1 MGLSP
6 RHGTNRESNKAYTGG
21 INMGTFAFKMPD
33 IGEGVVEGE
42 VVEWMVAVGDVVKE
56 DDPILSVMTDKA
68 TVEIPSPV
76 DGKVTKVIGEAGDI
90 LPVGVVCIEFEVD
103 GAGNASAS
111 EEAPTKKEAEPAK
124 EEPKATPAPTPA
136 PKAAAETP
144 PAPTPAPAMAPV
156 PRAPGTKALASPAV
170 RQRAREANISLD
182 HVSGSGPA
190 GRISHA
196 DLDTHIAGGAS
207 GASRSAPVGGRARVQ
222 LNGTEAMKVIGLRRK
237 IADSMIASYS
247 TIPHFSYFEE
257 VDVTALEELRQ
268 HLNATRPEG
277 APKLTYL
284 PFIMQA
290 LVRALAERPECNALY
305 DDEANIVTRHEAI
318 NLGIAT
324 QTDRGLFVPVVKH
337 VEAMDIW
344 QSATEMGRV
353 TSATRDGKAGVEDLS
368 GSTFTI
374 TSLGR
379 LGGLGATPIINKPEV
394 GILGVHNAKDRAV
407 VRNGAVVIRRMM
419 NLSSSWD
426 HRVVDG
432 HDGATL
438 VQLVKTYL
446 ENPATIFM

>member
-1 MGLSP
+1 M
-6 RHGTNRESNKAYTGG
+6 
-21 INMGTFAFKMPD
+21 NMGTFAFKMPD

-42 VVEWMVAVGDVVKE
+42 VVEWMVAVGDTVKE

-76 DGKVTKVIGEAGDI
+76 DGTVTKVVGEAGDI

-111 EEAPTKKEAEPAK
+111 DDAPAAKEAPAPAAK
-124 EEPKATPAPTPA
+124 ESKPEPTPEVAPAPAPA
-136 PKAAAETP
+136 PKAAA
-144 PAPTPAPAMAPV
+144 TPAPAATPV
-156 PRAPGTKALASPAV
+156 ARAPGTKALASPAV

-182 HVSGSGPA
+182 HVAGSGPA

-196 DLDTHIAGGAS
+196 DLDAHIAGGAS
-207 GASRSAPVGGRARVQ
+207 GASRAAPMGGRARTE

-247 TIPHFSYFEE
+247 SIPHFSYFEE

-290 LVRALAERPECNALY
+290 LVKALAQRPECNALY
-305 DDEANIVTRHEAI
+305 DDEANVVTRHEAI

-353 TSATRDGKAGVEDLS
+353 TGATRDGKAGVEDLT

-407 VRNGAVVIRRMM
+407 VRDGAVVIRRMM

>member
-1 MGLSP
+1 M
-6 RHGTNRESNKAYTGG
+6 
-21 INMGTFAFKMPD
+21 NMGTFAFKMPD

-42 VVEWMVAVGDVVKE
+42 VVEWMVAVGDSVKE

-90 LPVGVVCIEFEVD
+90 LPVGVVCLEFEVEGD
-103 GAGNASAS
+103 GNASSTDAAP
-111 EEAPTKKEAEPAK
+111 EPEAAPAP
-124 EEPKATPAPTPA
+124 EPKAEPKPAPTPE
-136 PKAAAETP
+136 PAA
-144 PAPTPAPAMAPV
+144 APTPAPAPSPAAAV
-156 PRAPGTKALASPAV
+156 ARAPGTKALASPAV
-170 RQRAREANISLD
+170 RQRARQANIDLNF
-182 HVSGSGPA
+182 VAGSGPA

-196 DLDTHIAGGAS
+196 DLDAHIAGGAS
-207 GASRSAPVGGRARVQ
+207 GASSTRPMGASARVEK
-222 LNGTEAMKVIGLRRK
+222 NGTEDIKVIGLRRK
-237 IADSMIASYS
+237 IAEGMISSYT

-290 LVRALAERPECNALY
+290 LVKALEERPECNALY
-305 DDEANIVTRHEAI
+305 DDDSNVVTRHEAI

-344 QSATEMGRV
+344 QSATEMTRV
-353 TSATRDGKAGVEDLS
+353 TSATRDGKATADDLS

-407 VRNGAVVIRRMM
+407 VKDGNIVIRRIM

-432 HDGATL
+432 HDGASL
-438 VQLVKTYL
+438 VQLVKSYL
-446 ENPATIFM
+446 EHPATIFM

>member
-1 MGLSP
+1 MGKF
-6 RHGTNRESNKAYTGG
+6 E
-21 INMGTFAFKMPD
+21 FKLPD

-42 VVEWMVAVGDVVKE
+42 IVEWMVSVGDSVKE

-68 TVEIPSPV
+68 TVEIPAPC
-76 DGKVTKVIGEAGDI
+76 DGTVTSMVGDAGDI
-90 LPVGVVCIEFEVD
+90 IPVGGVCIVFEVEGD
-103 GAGNASAS
+103 GNASEAAETS
-111 EEAPTKKEAEPAK
+111 EPVAEEAKPAEEVAPV
-124 EEPKATPAPTPA
+124 EE
-136 PKAAAETP
+136 KAAAP
-144 PAPTPAPAMAPV
+144 PAPELPPVAPAAAAAPV
-156 PRAPGTKALASPAV
+156 ARAAGTKALASPAV
-170 RQRAREANISLD
+170 RQRARAANIDLQL
-182 HVSGSGPA
+182 VAGSGPA

-196 DLDTHIAGGAS
+196 DLDRHIAGGAAA
-207 GASRSAPVGGRARVQ
+207 ASPSMPMGGVAKVAR
-222 LNGTEAMKVIGLRRK
+222 NGTEDIKVIGLRRK
-237 IADSMIASYS
+237 IADGMMSSYS

-257 VDVTALEELRQ
+257 VDVTELEALRQ

-290 LVRALAERPECNALY
+290 LVKALSQRPECNALY
-305 DDEANIVTRHEAI
+305 DDDAGVVTRHEAI

-324 QTDRGLFVPVVKH
+324 QTDRGLYVPVVKH

-344 QSATEMGRV
+344 QSAAEMMRV
-353 TSATRDGKAGVEDLS
+353 TQATRDGKAGVEDLS

-407 VRNGAVVIRRMM
+407 VQNGHVVVRRIM

-432 HDGATL
+432 HDGASL
-438 VQLVKTYL
+438 VQLVKSYL
-446 ENPATIFM
+446 EHPATIFM

>member
-1 MGLSP
+1 
-6 RHGTNRESNKAYTGG
+6 
-21 INMGTFAFKMPD
+21 MGTFAFKMPD

-42 VVEWMVAVGDVVKE
+42 VVEWMVAIGDVVKE

-103 GAGNASAS
+103 GDGNASS
-111 EEAPTKKEAEPAK
+111 SDSSTPEATPEPAAKAEPAPVAK
-124 EEPKATPAPTPA
+124 AEP
-136 PKAAAETP
+136 E
-144 PAPTPAPAMAPV
+144 PAPAPVAKAEPAPAATV
-156 PRAPGTKALASPAV
+156 ARAPGTKALASPAV
-170 RQRAREANISLD
+170 RQRARQANVDLSF
-182 HVSGSGPA
+182 VAGSGPA

-196 DLDTHIAGGAS
+196 DLDAHIAGGAN
-207 GASRSAPVGGRARVQ
+207 GASRARPMGASMRTQ
-222 LNGTEAMKVIGLRRK
+222 KNGTEDIKVIGLRRK
-237 IADSMIASYS
+237 IAEGMISSYT

-290 LVRALAERPECNALY
+290 LVKALDERPECNALY
-305 DDEANIVTRHEAI
+305 DDDANVVTRHEAI
-318 NLGIAT
+318 HLGIAT

-344 QSATEMGRV
+344 QAATEMTRV
-353 TSATRDGKAGVEDLS
+353 TSATRDGKATAEDLS

-407 VRNGAVVIRRMM
+407 VKDGNIVIRRIM

-432 HDGATL
+432 HDGASL
-438 VQLVKTYL
+438 VQLVKSYL
-446 ENPATIFM
+446 EHPATIFM

>member
-1 MGLSP
+1 MGKY
-6 RHGTNRESNKAYTGG
+6 E
-21 INMGTFAFKMPD
+21 FKLPD

-42 VVEWMVAVGDVVKE
+42 VVEWMVAVGDTVKE

-68 TVEIPSPV
+68 TVEIPAPC
-76 DGKVTKVIGEAGDI
+76 DGVVASIVGEAGDI
-90 LPVGVVCIEFEVD
+90 LPVGGVCIVFDVEGE
-103 GAGNASAS
+103 GNAS
-111 EEAPTKKEAEPAK
+111 EAAEPVA
-124 EEPKATPAPTPA
+124 E
-136 PKAAAETP
+136 ETP
-144 PAPTPAPAMAPV
+144 VVEETPEPVVEATTPEPAPAPVPAAPAAAAPV
-156 PRAPGTKALASPAV
+156 ARAAGTKALASPAV
-170 RQRAREANISLD
+170 RQRARAANIDLQL
-182 HVSGSGPA
+182 VAGSGPA

-196 DLDTHIAGGAS
+196 DLDRHIAGGA
-207 GASRSAPVGGRARVQ
+207 AAATPAMPMGGVAKVAR
-222 LNGTEAMKVIGLRRK
+222 NGTEDIKVIGLRRK
-237 IADSMIASYS
+237 IADGMMSSYS

-257 VDVTALEELRQ
+257 VDVTELEALRQ

-290 LVRALAERPECNALY
+290 LVKALAQRPECNAVY
-305 DDEANIVTRHEAI
+305 DDEAGVVTRHEAI

-324 QTDRGLFVPVVKH
+324 QTDRGLYVPVVKH

-344 QSATEMGRV
+344 QSAAEMGRV
-353 TSATRDGKAGVEDLS
+353 TQATRDGKAGVDDLT

-407 VRNGAVVIRRMM
+407 VHNGHVVVRRIM

-432 HDGATL
+432 HDGASL
-438 VQLVKTYL
+438 VQLVKSYL
-446 ENPATIFM
+446 EHLSLIHI

>member
-1 MGLSP
+1 M
-6 RHGTNRESNKAYTGG
+6 
-21 INMGTFAFKMPD
+21 NMGTFAFKMPD

-42 VVEWMVAVGDVVKE
+42 VVEWMVAVGDTVKE

-76 DGKVTKVIGEAGDI
+76 DGTVTKVVGEAGDI

-111 EEAPTKKEAEPAK
+111 DDAPAAKEAPAPAAK
-124 EEPKATPAPTPA
+124 ESKPEPTPEVAPAPTPA
-136 PKAAAETP
+136 PKAAA
-144 PAPTPAPAMAPV
+144 TPAPSAAPV
-156 PRAPGTKALASPAV
+156 ARAPGTKALASPAV

-182 HVSGSGPA
+182 HVAGSGPA

-196 DLDTHIAGGAS
+196 DLDAHIAGGAS
-207 GASRSAPVGGRARVQ
+207 GASRAAPMGGRSRTE

-247 TIPHFSYFEE
+247 SIPHFSYFEE

-290 LVRALAERPECNALY
+290 LVKALAQRPECNALY
-305 DDEANIVTRHEAI
+305 DDEANVVTRHEAI

-353 TSATRDGKAGVEDLS
+353 TGATRDGKAGVEDLT

-407 VRNGAVVIRRMM
+407 VRDGAVVIRRMM

>member
-1 MGLSP
+1 
-6 RHGTNRESNKAYTGG
+6 
-21 INMGTFAFKMPD
+21 MGTYAFKLPD

-42 VVEWMVAVGDVVKE
+42 VVEWMVSVGDTVKE

-76 DGKVTKVIGEAGDI
+76 DGKVTKIIGEPGDI
-90 LPVGVVCIEFEVD
+90 IPVGEVCIEFEVD
-103 GAGNASAS
+103 GAGNASTTT
-111 EEAPTKKEAEPAK
+111 EEAETKPEPIAEPEPAK
-124 EEPKATPAPTPA
+124 EEPKPEPVVKQTPEPVASS
-136 PKAAAETP
+136 
-144 PAPTPAPAMAPV
+144 APV
-156 PRAPGTKALASPAV
+156 ARAAGTKALASPAV
-170 RQRAREANISLD
+170 RQRAREANIDLQI
-182 HVSGSGPA
+182 VAGSGPG

-196 DLDTHIAGGAS
+196 DLDRHIAGGAA
-207 GASRSAPVGGRARVQ
+207 GASTFAPVGASIKTK
-222 LNGTEAMKVIGLRRK
+222 LTGTEEIKVIGLRRK
-237 IADSMIASYS
+237 IADSMMASYS
-247 TIPHFSYFEE
+247 TIAHFSYFEE
-257 VDVTALEELRQ
+257 VDITALEELRQ
-268 HLNATRPEG
+268 HLNSTRPEG

-290 LVRALAERPECNALY
+290 LVKALRENPECNALY
-305 DDEANIVTRHEAI
+305 DDEANLVTRHEAI
-318 NLGIAT
+318 HLGIAT
-324 QTDRGLFVPVVKH
+324 QTDRGLYVPVVKH

-344 QSATEMGRV
+344 QSASEMIRV
-353 TSATRDGKAGVEDLS
+353 TSATRDGKASADELS

-394 GILGVHNAKDRAV
+394 GILGVHNAKERAV
-407 VRNGAVVIRRMM
+407 VRNGQIVVRRMM

-438 VQLVKTYL
+438 VQRVKTLL

>member
-1 MGLSP
+1 
-6 RHGTNRESNKAYTGG
+6 
-21 INMGTFAFKMPD
+21 MGTFEFKLPD

-42 VVEWMVAVGDVVKE
+42 IVEWLVAVGDTVKE
-56 DDPILSVMTDKA
+56 DHPILSVMTDKA
-68 TVEIPSPV
+68 TVEIPSPC
-76 DGKVTKVIGEAGDI
+76 DGTVSKIMGEAGDI
-90 LPVGVVCIEFEVD
+90 LPVGGVCIVFDVD
-103 GAGNASAS
+103 GDGNASGA
-111 EEAPTKKEAEPAK
+111 EEAPEEETTPVKPAPKKAEEKAAPAAPNLPPV
-124 EEPKATPAPTPA
+124 EATPAP
-136 PKAAAETP
+136 AAI
-144 PAPTPAPAMAPV
+144 V
-156 PRAPGTKALASPAV
+156 RAAGTKALASPAV
-170 RQRAREANISLD
+170 RQRARSANIDLQL
-182 HVSGSGPA
+182 VAGSGPA

-196 DLDTHIAGGAS
+196 DLDRHIAGGAS
-207 GASRSAPVGGRARVQ
+207 GASTARPVGSSARVART
-222 LNGTEAMKVIGLRRK
+222 GTEDIKVIGLRRK
-237 IADSMIASYS
+237 IADGMMSSYS

-257 VDVTALEELRQ
+257 VDVTALEDLRQ

-290 LVRALAERPECNALY
+290 LVKALGERPECNALY
-305 DDEANIVTRHEAI
+305 DDDANIVTRHEAI
-318 NLGIAT
+318 HLGIAT
-324 QTDRGLFVPVVKH
+324 QTDRGLYVPVVKH

-344 QSATEMGRV
+344 ESAAKMGAV
-353 TSATRDGKAGVEDLS
+353 TQATRDGKAGVDDLS

-379 LGGLGATPIINKPEV
+379 MGGLGATPIINKPEV

-407 VRNGAVVIRRMM
+407 VRHGNVVIRRMM

>member
-1 MGLSP
+1 MGI
-6 RHGTNRESNKAYTGG
+6 Y
-21 INMGTFAFKMPD
+21 AFKLPD

-42 VVEWMVAVGDVVKE
+42 VVEWMVSVGDVVKE

-76 DGKVTKVIGEAGDI
+76 DGKVTKIIGEPGDI
-90 LPVGVVCIEFEVD
+90 LPVGEVCIEFEVD

-111 EEAPTKKEAEPAK
+111 AEEAEPKPEPVPEPAPTKEEAKPEPVVEKAP
-124 EEPKATPAPTPA
+124 EPV
-136 PKAAAETP
+136 AAA
-144 PAPTPAPAMAPV
+144 APIA
-156 PRAPGTKALASPAV
+156 RAAGTKALASPAV
-170 RQRAREANISLD
+170 RQRAREANIDLQI
-182 HVSGSGPA
+182 VAGSGPG

-196 DLDTHIAGGAS
+196 DLDRHIAGGAS
-207 GASRSAPVGGRARVQ
+207 GASSFAPVGATMKTK
-222 LNGTEAMKVIGLRRK
+222 LTGTEDVKVIGLRRK
-237 IADSMIASYS
+237 IADSMMSSYS
-247 TIPHFSYFEE
+247 TIAHFSYFEE
-257 VDVTALEELRQ
+257 VDITALEELRQ
-268 HLNATRPEG
+268 HLNSTRPEG

-290 LVRALAERPECNALY
+290 LVKALKESPECNALY
-305 DDEANIVTRHEAI
+305 DDEANVVTRHQAI
-318 NLGIAT
+318 HLGIAT
-324 QTDRGLFVPVVKH
+324 QTDRGLYVPVVKH

-344 QSATEMGRV
+344 QSASEMVRV
-353 TSATRDGKAGVEDLS
+353 TSATREGKASADELS

-394 GILGVHNAKDRAV
+394 GILGVHNAKERAV
-407 VRNGAVVIRRMM
+407 VRNGQIVVRRMM

-438 VQLVKTYL
+438 VQKVKTLL